1 MREAVPDAVFGDG
14 KRPAAPDPVRVLVKE
29 GRIIDA
35 VAMLR
40 ARDRLDLATASA
52 RVDEMRKVPDP

>member
-1 MREAVPDAVFGDG
+1 M
-14 KRPAAPDPVRVLVKE
+14 LVEE

-52 RVDEMRKVPDP
+52 RVDEMRKAQDP